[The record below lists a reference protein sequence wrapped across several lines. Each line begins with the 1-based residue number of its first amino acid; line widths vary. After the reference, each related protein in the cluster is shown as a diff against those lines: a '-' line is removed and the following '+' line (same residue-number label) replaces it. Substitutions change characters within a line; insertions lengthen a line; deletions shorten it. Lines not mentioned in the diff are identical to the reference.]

1 MMRSPVAMRPHVLP
15 LLLGSVL
22 SVRAFQHVRPART
35 SSDRPIRSNSAL
47 VLRGGASAFDEAAYE
62 ADRLSRDAEAME
74 AMKRK
79 AEQVEAEAADA
90 AESEFADLRTPW
102 KWTIRKR
109 IWDKLEAENIARP
122 PRPVHHRIP
131 NFDGAERAAD
141 RLAELPE
148 FQKAGCVK
156 VNPDT
161 PQKAVRHRVLA
172 EGKTLLTPQPRLR
185 TGFFSTLRADALP
198 PQVTIADVTV
208 SKGVAAGRGGHAG
221 GTADQARRSRG
232 HHRDAHPHDTGA
244 EPGAQAGG
252 GVLGSAVAAE
262 AGADQGVAGSEAGAG
277 GEERRGLAQ
286 RTG

>member
-1 MMRSPVAMRPHVLP
+1 MRPHVLP

-22 SVRAFQHVRPART
+22 SVRGFQPAAHTCT
-35 SSDRPIRSNSAL
+35 SSDRPIRSNSVL
-47 VLRGGASAFDEAAYE
+47 VLRDSASAFDEAAYE

-74 AMKRK
+74 AMKLK
-79 AEQVEAEAADA
+79 SQQVE

-141 RLAELPE
+141 RLAGLPE
-148 FQKAGCVK
+148 LQKAGCVK

-172 EGKTLLTPQPRLR
+172 DGKTLLTPQPRLR

-208 SKGVAAGRGGHAG
+208 SKGVAACRGGHAG

-262 AGADQGVAGSEAGAG
+262 AGADQGAAGSEAGAG